1 MNFISSIAGNA
12 EEKIELLEPL
22 IVSNKKAQE
31 IVISNNHLHSLADE
45 WGPFLANFVPSDTQ
59 EGKLFFSFCK

>member
-1 MNFISSIAGNA
+1 MNFISTTAGNA

-31 IVISNNHLHSLADE
+31 IVISNNHLHSPPGE
-45 WGPFLANFVPSDTQ
+45 WGPFLANFIPSDPQ
-59 EGKLFFSFCK
+59 NGKLFFSFCK